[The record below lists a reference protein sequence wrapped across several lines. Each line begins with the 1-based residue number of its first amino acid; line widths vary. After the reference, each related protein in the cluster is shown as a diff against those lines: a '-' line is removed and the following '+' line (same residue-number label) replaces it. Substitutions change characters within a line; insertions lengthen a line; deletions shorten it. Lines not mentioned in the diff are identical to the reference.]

1 MSPLSPSH
9 LHCHRRQ
16 NASNEMGWHRGL
28 SLPCRCS
35 QRRRL
40 IGLVRGSVTATK
52 VALDGQSQQSAL
64 TGGHS
69 KDGWLD
75 WCPQQIWLAH
85 SKDGLTGAYN
95 IEESVKEGGGGEEA
109 GGGGG
114 RGGGG
119 GGETNK
125 DNVSRSGIFCVLIVV
140 SSDPS
145 LFQYCK
151 PNVQVQ

>member
-1 MSPLSPSH
+1 MVSRS
-9 LHCHRRQ
+9 
-16 NASNEMGWHRGL
+16 
-28 SLPCRCS
+28 
-35 QRRRL
+35 
-40 IGLVRGSVTATK
+40 K
-52 VALDGQSQQSAL
+52 DAL

-95 IEESVKEGGGGEEA
+95 IEESVKEKGEKEA

-114 RGGGG
+114 GGAGGWGGG

-125 DNVSRSGIFCVLIVV
+125 DNVSRSGIFNFLIVV